1 MQTMLSRDQV
11 VLLTL
16 GIQLGMMASLAT
28 IMIQFR
34 SFDRIVLKDRKD
46 LHDTFNIIGIT
57 GVLFGLGVAVR
68 IFARYEAFDVSLP
81 GTLLIGLAAGPIA
94 GIGVG
99 TLASLPALLNG
110 EFLTLGINVIAGISG
125 GVLYLVQ
132 PSQRKR
138 MDFSPIIFV
147 QLYRFSRDWIKSRQ
161 LNWSIIPL
169 SVCMIL
175 EGTRLYLTHE
185 FGHRRIFGLQT
196 ESLFVNFCIIAAS
209 AGCLGIPLKIW
220 NNRWMEQELRAK
232 EYLLTKAR
240 LNALKNQINPHFL
253 FNTLNTISASIRR
266 DPEQARAVVF
276 QLSLILRSLLERTEA
291 FERLESEMAFIKSY
305 LAIEEIR
312 FGKERLRVIFS
323 IDPATLPIE
332 IPSMLLQPI
341 VENALR
347 HGISPK
353 VEAGTIRIT
362 TRKLGPHLQIIVEDD
377 GVGIPT
383 ARIREVKE
391 TGIGLSNIEERLKVL
406 YGEEYKFIIESRPHQ
421 GTRVMIV
428 IPETPAVVEEPTGN
442 GEGIAG

>member
-16 GIQLGMMASLAT
+16 GIQLGIMASLAT

-34 SFDRIVLKDRKD
+34 SFDRIVLKDRKN
-46 LHDTFNIIGIT
+46 LRDTLNIVGIT
-57 GVLFGLGVAVR
+57 GVLFGLGVAAR
-68 IFARYEAFDVSLP
+68 IFAGYEAFDVSLP
-81 GTLLIGLAAGPIA
+81 GTLLIGLAAGPGA

-99 TLASLPALLNG
+99 LLASLPAALNG
-110 EFLTLGINVIAGISG
+110 EYLTLLIDTIAGISG
-125 GVLYLVQ
+125 GILYLVQ

-175 EGTRLYLTHE
+175 EGTRLYLRHQ
-185 FGHRRIFGLQT
+185 FGHLPIFGLHT
-196 ESLFVNFCIIAAS
+196 ENPFINFCIIAAS

-266 DPEQARAVVF
+266 NPEQARAVVF

-291 FERLESEMAFIKSY
+291 FERLEREMAFIKSY

-323 IDPATLPIE
+323 IDPASLQHK

-362 TRKLGPHLQIIVEDD
+362 TRKIGPHLQIVVEDD
-377 GVGIPT
+377 GVGIPPDK
-383 ARIREVKE
+383 IRQVKE
-391 TGIGLSNIEERLKVL
+391 TGIGLSNIDERLQVL
-406 YGEEYKFIIESRPHQ
+406 YGEEYRFSIESRPRH
-421 GTRVMIV
+421 GTRVTIV
-428 IPETPAVVEEPTGN
+428 IPEEPVTVEEPATD
-442 GEGIAG
+442 GEGIAI